1 MFVYELSGSGFESS
15 CSHLTFRFR
24 TRFEHKVPL
33 HSVDYR
39 VWVHSETRTVSIHI
53 SFQTYIETPLLNAFF
68 FSLPFVFVF
77 CFVVVVVLFVCVFI
91 FLIWFKVS
99 LLSTGNV
106 PCTDD
111 LFKTKL
117 FTLKFHFLRFL
128 GQ

>member
-1 MFVYELSGSGFESS
+1 M
-15 CSHLTFRFR
+15 
-24 TRFEHKVPL
+24 
-33 HSVDYR
+33 
-39 VWVHSETRTVSIHI
+39 WVHSETRTVSIHI

-77 CFVVVVVLFVCVFI
+77 CFVVVVVVLFVCVFI

-99 LLSTGNV
+99 LLSMGNV

-117 FTLKFHFLRFL
+117 FILKSHFLRFL